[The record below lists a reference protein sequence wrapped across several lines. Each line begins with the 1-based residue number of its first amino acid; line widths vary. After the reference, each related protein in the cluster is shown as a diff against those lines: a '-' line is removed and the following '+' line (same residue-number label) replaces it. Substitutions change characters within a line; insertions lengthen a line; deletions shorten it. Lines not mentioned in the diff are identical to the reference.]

1 MLSVLILFGLALVVN
16 ISDVTAANSTNLTTV
31 KSADLSLVNNSTTV
45 KVTPKV
51 VKTSVTSVNTYGLSL
66 AQITDGQIR
75 AQKFYDLYNRLPNY
89 VSFGTKKVLIKN
101 FEQILTA
108 KGLKLVCMNHNNW
121 ATIKNLT
128 VYRQTTGYTC
138 GPSSLK
144 MVLSN
149 YGMNLSEMTLAAY
162 AGSNSNTGSTE
173 TGLINAVNKVDIK
186 YGTHYRSYA
195 EKLSSEGWTGLY
207 SYISLNYPVILHI
220 KSFLNP
226 NSGHYVVLTGINLK
240 LKQVTIADPS
250 YGYRTL
256 TFSQISSRINWVVS
270 TGRSS
275 KPLTFVIN
283 N

>member
-1 MLSVLILFGLALVVN
+1 MLILLGLALVVN
-16 ISDVTAANSTNLTTV
+16 SSGVAAANSTNLTTV
-31 KSADLSLVNNSTTV
+31 KSANLNLVSDSTTLNA
-45 KVTPKV
+45 TSKV

-66 AQITDGQIR
+66 AQITDGLIR
-75 AQKFYDLYNRLPNY
+75 AQKFYDLNNRLPNY
-89 VSFGTKKVLIKN
+89 VSFGTKKVLIAN
-101 FEQILTA
+101 FERILTA
-108 KGLKLVCMNHNNW
+108 KGLKLVCTSHNNW
-121 ATIKNLT
+121 ATIKNL
-128 VYRQTTGYTC
+128 VYYHQTTGYTC

-144 MVLSN
+144 MVLSD
-149 YGMNLSEMTLAAY
+149 YGMNLSEMSLASY
-162 AGSNSNTGSTE
+162 AGSNPNTGSTE

-186 YGTHYRSYA
+186 YGTHYRSYK
-195 EKLSSEGWTGLY
+195 ESLSSEGWRGLY

-220 KSFLNP
+220 KSFLDP
-226 NSGHYVVLTGINLK
+226 NSGHYVVLTRINLK

>member
-1 MLSVLILFGLALVVN
+1 MLILLGLALVVN
-16 ISDVTAANSTNLTTV
+16 ISGVTAANSTNLTTV
-31 KSADLSLVNNSTTV
+31 KSANLNLVSDSTTLNA
-45 KVTPKV
+45 TSKV
-51 VKTSVTSVNTYGLSL
+51 VKTSVTPVNTHGLSL

-75 AQKFYDLYNRLPNY
+75 AQKFYDLNNRLPNY
-89 VSFGTKKVLIKN
+89 VSFGTKKVLIAN
-101 FEQILTA
+101 FERILTA
-108 KGLKLVCMNHNNW
+108 KGLKLVCTNHNNW
-121 ATIKNLT
+121 ATIKNL
-128 VYRQTTGYTC
+128 VYYHQTTGYTC

-144 MVLSN
+144 MVLSD
-149 YGMNLSEMTLAAY
+149 YGMNLSEMSLASY
-162 AGSNSNTGSTE
+162 AGSNPNTGSTE

-186 YGTHYRSYA
+186 YGTHFRSYK
-195 EKLSSEGWTGLY
+195 EGLSSEGWRGLY

-220 KSFLNP
+220 KSFLDP

-275 KPLTFVIN
+275 KPLLFVTKN
-283 N
+283 